1 MRESAGRSAAKHTAA
16 TDRVWHAHSH
26 GMSTT
31 NYLEDEMKGF
41 VLSALA
47 LLILG
52 AAPAVVRAAEQDVA
66 KISCKDFLNDK
77 EHIGMMVMWIDGY
90 MSGKSDNTTISDE
103 WMEKLGTHL
112 GTYCAKNPTKTIM
125 DAIQAVPE

>member
-1 MRESAGRSAAKHTAA
+1 
-16 TDRVWHAHSH
+16 
-26 GMSTT
+26 
-31 NYLEDEMKGF
+31 MKGF
-41 VLSALA
+41 LLSALA
-47 LLILG
+47 LAMLG
-52 AAPAVVRAAEQDVA
+52 GAPVVAQAAQQDVA

-77 EHIGMMVMWIDGY
+77 DHISLMVMWIDGY

-112 GTYCAKNPTKTIM
+112 GTYCAKNPSKTIM